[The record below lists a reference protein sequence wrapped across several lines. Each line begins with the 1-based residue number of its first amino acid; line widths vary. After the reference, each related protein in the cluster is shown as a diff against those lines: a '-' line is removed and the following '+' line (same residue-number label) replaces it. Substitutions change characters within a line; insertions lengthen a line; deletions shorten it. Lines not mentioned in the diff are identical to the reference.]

1 MPEPAP
7 QVDPRTAAD
16 VVGDVEQLMALYA
29 PEVMVADSQD
39 PTIRHATGAAAALIG
54 IFGRFAELVIQRLN
68 RVPEKNQ
75 LAYFDLMG
83 NALEPPQPARAP
95 LTFSLA
101 AGTATD
107 VVVPPRTQ
115 VAATPAE
122 GESVPVVFETERE
135 VVVTVAKLSS
145 LFVRRPDKDTYANL
159 GALIN
164 SELATGIAVFSPD
177 EPIEHILYI
186 GNDSLFGLPGLTSV
200 TLNLVLGNAGDPLGV
215 IWEKCD
221 GAAWTPVLPDS
232 PVTLF
237 AAGNVVFSNLPPL
250 QLCVVSGIPS
260 RWLRCRLLSGITITT
275 TKPIVTSIS
284 LKAMAKRDGIAITQA
299 FANNAPVDVTKDF
312 LPFGERPK
320 PGDTLY
326 LTAGEAFSHPGS
338 TVTLTVDVAESPP
351 SAPLPILK
359 WEFWNGKEWVS
370 LGVIDQT
377 NSFKTAGRKTV
388 VFTLPP
394 LNPPVATTVNGVEG
408 FWIRVRIVSG
418 DYGKAAQYLPVKV
431 IPTTEVSAVKDTAGN
446 VPSERLA
453 ASTTPVAEPI
463 IKYELKPETFAPPSI
478 SSITVD
484 YTLTSDGVPEVVL
497 AYNDFV
503 FEDFTKIPNAGFA
516 PFRPTNDTR
525 PTLYLGFT
533 PPDGKPFPNKKISLY
548 CGVDEIRL
556 EPRSAVEAGDKPR
569 LSWDYSGAAG
579 WLDLQVRD
587 ESEALTRP
595 GLVEFLGPPGFAR
608 RTEFGINAYWVRAV
622 WDSGVYSLVPRL
634 HSLLL
639 NTVMAAHA
647 LTVTDETLGSSDGSA
662 GQTFHTAHAPVLEG
676 QRLEVREPELPS
688 AEEHQKLKTES
699 GEDSVIRLAAGTG
712 EAQEIWVRWIAV
724 PDFYAS
730 GRRDRHYVIESL
742 SGEIRF
748 GDGLNGM
755 IPPSG
760 SGNVK
765 MILYRTGGGEAGN
778 KPAGTITQL
787 KTTVPYVEKVVN
799 YEPAGG
805 GADAE
810 TRDALIERAPR
821 SIRHRGRAVTVED
834 YEDLARLAST
844 AVARAKCVPLFD
856 LEAEPPRK
864 SEPGA
869 VSVIIVP
876 RSKQPK
882 PVPSV
887 AMIDQVLDYLTAR
900 KAPSARLSVVAPE
913 YVRVA
918 VDVEAAVTSLDG
930 ANEIELAIATTL
942 AQFLHP
948 LTGGLD
954 GKGWDFGRR
963 PHKSDLYAL
972 IEGVAGVDHIR
983 ALSAVSIDDRTSAQ
997 IPEISDDDGTGSLFL
1012 VYSGTHTITL
1022 TFVAP

>member
-16 VVGDVEQLMALYA
+16 VVGDVEQLMAVYA

-39 PTIRHATGAAAALIG
+39 PTIHHATGAAAALIG
-54 IFGRFAELVIQRLN
+54 IFGRFAELIIQRLN

-122 GESVPVVFETERE
+122 GESEPVVFETERE
-135 VVVTVAKLSS
+135 VVVIVTQLSS
-145 LFVRRPDKDTYANL
+145 LFVRRPDTDKYANL

-164 SELATGIAVFSPD
+164 SELATGIAVFRPQQ
-177 EPIEHILYI
+177 PIEHILYI
-186 GNDSLFGLPGLTSV
+186 ASASLFGLPGLTSV
-200 TLNLVLGNAGDPLGV
+200 TLNLGLDNAGQEPLRV

-221 GAAWTPVLPDS
+221 GETWTPVLPGTQ
-232 PVTLF
+232 VTLL
-237 AAGNVVFSNLPPL
+237 AGGNVVFSNLPPL

-260 RWLRCRLLSGITITT
+260 RWLRCRLLSPITATT
-275 TKPIVTSIS
+275 TKPIIKSIS
-284 LKAMAKRDGIAITQA
+284 LKALAKRDGIAITQA

-326 LTAGEAFSHPGS
+326 LTAGEAFSHAGS
-338 TVTLTVDVAESPP
+338 TVTLTVSVIESPP

-359 WEFWNGKEWVS
+359 WEFWNGKGWAP
-370 LGVIDQT
+370 LNVIDNT
-377 NSFKTAGRKTV
+377 NSFKTAGNKTV

-394 LNPPVATTVNGVEG
+394 LDPPVATTVNGVEG

-431 IPTTEVSAVKDTAGN
+431 TATTEVSAVKDPQSG
-446 VPSERLA
+446 VPSERIA
-453 ASTTPVAEPI
+453 ASITPVAETI

-484 YTLTSDGVPEVVL
+484 YTLTSDGAPEVVL

-503 FEDFTKIPNAGFA
+503 FEDFTKIPNAGFE

-533 PPDGKPFPNKKISLY
+533 PPDGKPFPNKKISVY

-556 EPRSAVEAGDKPR
+556 EARSTVAAGDKPR
-569 LSWDYSGAAG
+569 LSWDYSSAAG

-587 ESEALTRP
+587 ESGALTRP
-595 GLVEFLGPPGFAR
+595 GLVEFLGPPAFSR

-622 WDSGVYSLVPRL
+622 WDSGRYSLEPQL

-647 LTVTDETLGSSDGSA
+647 LTVIDETLGSSDGSA

-688 AEEHQKLKTES
+688 AAEHQKLQTES
-699 GEDSVIRLAAGTG
+699 GEDSIIRRAAGTG

-730 GRRDRHYVIESL
+730 GQRDRHYVMESL

-755 IPPSG
+755 IPHFG

-765 MILYRTGGGEAGN
+765 MTLYRTGGAEAGN

-856 LEAEPPRK
+856 LEAAPPRK

-887 AMIDQVLDYLTAR
+887 AMIDQVCDYLTAR
-900 KAPSARLSVVAPE
+900 KAPSVRLSVVAPE

-930 ANEIELAIATTL
+930 ASEIELAIATTL

-983 ALSAVSIDDRTSAQ
+983 ALSAVSIDDRTSSQ
-997 IPEISDDDGTGSLFL
+997 IPESSDGDSGSLFL

-1022 TFVAP
+1022 TFVAS